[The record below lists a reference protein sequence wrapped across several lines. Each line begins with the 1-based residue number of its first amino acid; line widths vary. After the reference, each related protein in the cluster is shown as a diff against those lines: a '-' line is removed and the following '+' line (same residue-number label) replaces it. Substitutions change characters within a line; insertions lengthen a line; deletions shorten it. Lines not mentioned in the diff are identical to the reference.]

1 MINLGRL
8 SGATFAAALLLC
20 AFPGA
25 TGGQEKT
32 VPSILAIAL
41 DLEKLRTEFDSSK
54 KNLEERLDRLER
66 RLDRIES
73 SLKYPQRS
81 DCNAPECGMLPR
93 RCRC

>member
-8 SGATFAAALLLC
+8 SGAMFAAALLSC

-32 VPSILAIAL
+32 APSVVIVAS
-41 DLEKLRTEFDSSK
+41 DLEKLRTEFDSAK

-66 RLDRIES
+66 RLDRIEWL
-73 SLKYPQRS
+73 LKYPQRS
-81 DCNAPECGMLPR
+81 DCNVPECGMLLR